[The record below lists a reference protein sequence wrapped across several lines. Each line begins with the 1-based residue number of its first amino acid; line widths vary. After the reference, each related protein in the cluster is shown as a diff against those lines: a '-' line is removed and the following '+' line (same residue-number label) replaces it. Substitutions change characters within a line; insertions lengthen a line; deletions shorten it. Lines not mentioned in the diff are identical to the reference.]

1 MVSKIEPADLSTTLS
16 QELGHEAYTVAK
28 WIFTDLQER
37 DRQNEL
43 RESASKEM
51 RVDIST
57 SSIQQIFKEAQWG
70 EILHF
75 LCVASDEE
83 ATDFNALLIQ
93 IMNYRE
99 QPLKPGLL
107 AQPTLN
113 CTHRRFVSNELLD
126 WVFKEAFVRQDID
139 ETGDMD
145 VDELRSLTVYL
156 SFTGQLEIC
165 EATLDAALST
175 VEGRYDCDRA
185 IVWFKSHVYG
195 GYGWMDKDGNIAH
208 GVCMLRTHAQ
218 FVLHAQTWGNH
229 DAFQGLTGTCG
240 ACCRRR

>member
-1 MVSKIEPADLSTTLS
+1 MSKQCLHALCFEQADLSTTLS

-37 DRQNEL
+37 GRQSEM
-43 RESASKEM
+43 RESVSKEM

-93 IMNYRE
+93 IMNHRE
-99 QPLKPGLL
+99 EPLKPELF

-113 CTHRRFVSNELLD
+113 CKHRRFVSNELLE
-126 WVFKEAFVRQDID
+126 WVFKEAFVRQDVD

-145 VDELRSLTVYL
+145 VDELRSLALYL
-156 SFTGQLEIC
+156 SFAGQLEIC
-165 EATLDAALST
+165 EAMLDAALST
-175 VEGRYDCDRA
+175 VDGRYDCDRA
-185 IVWFKSHVYG
+185 IAWFKSHVYDG
-195 GYGWMDKDGNIAH
+195 NIGWMDKDGNIAH
-208 GVCMLRTHAQ
+208 GAY
-218 FVLHAQTWGNH
+218 
-229 DAFQGLTGTCG
+229 
-240 ACCRRR
+240 